1 MRVLII
7 EDDAAVLEALREVLE
22 DEGHEVLVAAN
33 GREALSRLRSGKRPD
48 LILLDLMMP
57 VMSGWEFREAQ
68 LQDETL
74 AAIPTVI
81 LTALGSAA
89 QRALELQSAGFL
101 QKPIQPDRLLQKVDE
116 ICHQELPS

>member
-1 MRVLII
+1 MRLLVI
-7 EDDAAVLEALREVLE
+7 EDDPAVLDALREVLE

-33 GREALSRLRSGKRPD
+33 GREALTRLRSENRPN

-81 LTALGSAA
+81 LTADGRAA
-89 QRALELQSAGFL
+89 QKALELQSAGFL

-116 ICHQELPS
+116 ICHRELPS

>member
-7 EDDAAVLEALREVLE
+7 EDDAAVLDALREVLE

-33 GREALSRLRSGKRPD
+33 GREALSRLRSGNRPD

-116 ICHQELPS
+116 ICHRELPS

>member
-1 MRVLII
+1 MRLLVI
-7 EDDAAVLEALREVLE
+7 EDDAAVLDALREVLE

-33 GREALSRLRSGKRPD
+33 GREALTRLRAGNRPN

-81 LTALGSAA
+81 LTADGRAA
-89 QRALELQSAGFL
+89 QKALELQSAGFL

-116 ICHQELPS
+116 ICHRELPT

>member
-1 MRVLII
+1 MRLLVI
-7 EDDAAVLEALREVLE
+7 EDDAAVLDALREVLE
-22 DEGHEVLVAAN
+22 DEGHEVLLAAN
-33 GREALSRLRSGKRPD
+33 GREALSRLSSGSRPN

-68 LQDETL
+68 LRDETL

-81 LTALGSAA
+81 LTADGRAA
-89 QRALELQSAGFL
+89 QKALELQSAGFL

-116 ICHQELPS
+116 ICHGELPS